1 MLTSNL
7 SLVRK
12 EVTKIGVGIDVAS
25 RKARDEMAMAL
36 QQLAR
41 NEIRRS
47 GAPQAGGPPVNRTGN
62 LRNSINTEKRNI
74 GFANYKAIIGPQA
87 VYGRILELGFSNG
100 NKYPYMLPA
109 YRKFQSVAP
118 SIIKKHLSGRGL

>member
-7 SLVRK
+7 SLIRK
-12 EVTKIGVGIDVAS
+12 EVTKVGVGIDVAS

-47 GAPQAGGPPVNRTGN
+47 GAAQAGGPPVNRTGN
-62 LRNSINTEKRNI
+62 LRNSINTEKRTI

-87 VYGRILELGFSNG
+87 VYGRILELGFPNG
-100 NKYPYMLPA
+100 NKYPYMQPA
-109 YRKFQSVAP
+109 YRKFQAVAP
-118 SIIKKHLSGRGL
+118 SIIKKHLSGRGF

>member
-12 EVTKIGVGIDVAS
+12 EVTKFGVGIDIAS
-25 RKARDEMAMAL
+25 RMARDEMAMAL

-41 NEIRRS
+41 NEIRKS
-47 GAPQAGGPPVNRTGN
+47 GAAQAGGPPVNRTGN
-62 LRNSINTEKRNI
+62 LRNSINAEKRRI
-74 GFANYKAIIGPQA
+74 GFANYTAIVGPQ
-87 VYGRILELGFSNG
+87 VIYGRVLELGFPNG
-100 NKYPYMLPA
+100 NKYPYMQPA
-109 YRKFQSVAP
+109 YMKFRSVAP